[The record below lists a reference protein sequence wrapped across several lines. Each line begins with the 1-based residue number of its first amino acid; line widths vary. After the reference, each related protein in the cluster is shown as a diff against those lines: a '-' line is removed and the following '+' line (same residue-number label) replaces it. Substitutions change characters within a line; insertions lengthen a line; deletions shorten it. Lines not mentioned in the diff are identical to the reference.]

1 MKRTPVVA
9 NLNKDLT
16 RRRKM
21 KSELIE
27 EHLDVVSIL
36 ACKYANYHIKKEEL
50 ISVGSIGLIKAAE
63 KYDATKNV
71 KFSTYASTCIKNEML
86 MYLRSNVHA
95 SKEISLD
102 ETMAKIDDDL
112 KLEGLLGTDKDVVWD
127 VVEKQENKK
136 ILEELLT
143 LLPIQ
148 QQEIVNYRFGLKGYP
163 EKTQKEV
170 ARLMGLSQSYISKV
184 EKRILSSMREKIS
197 TH

>member
-71 KFSTYASTCIKNEML
+71 KFSTYASTCIKNEMQ
-86 MYLRSNVHA
+86 R
-95 SKEISLD
+95 
-102 ETMAKIDDDL
+102 TC
-112 KLEGLLGTDKDVVWD
+112 
-127 VVEKQENKK
+127 
-136 ILEELLT
+136 
-143 LLPIQ
+143 
-148 QQEIVNYRFGLKGYP
+148 F
-163 EKTQKEV
+163 
-170 ARLMGLSQSYISKV
+170 
-184 EKRILSSMREKIS
+184 KRNFP
-197 TH
+197 